1 MDHRYFDS
9 THLTLARKKDHAHP
23 TPKAAAE
30 WFDLVAKWM
39 MSKETDHPIIKKL
52 PDKDYKAAS
61 VDILQ
66 PDNPGY

>member
-1 MDHRYFDS
+1 
-9 THLTLARKKDHAHP
+9 
-23 TPKAAAE
+23 
-30 WFDLVAKWM
+30 M
-39 MSKETDHPIIKKL
+39 MSKETDHPIIMKV